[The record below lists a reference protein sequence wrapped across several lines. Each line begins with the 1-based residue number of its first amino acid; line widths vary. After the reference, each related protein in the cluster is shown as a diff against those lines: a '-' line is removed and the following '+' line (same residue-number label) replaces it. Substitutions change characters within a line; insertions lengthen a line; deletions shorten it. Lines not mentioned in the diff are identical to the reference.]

1 MTLDTIAIEKE
12 PLKTLVRKNVRS
24 EVLPYFENSVP
35 RDKPKRC
42 GTIRLNFRHVNTLFR
57 EKKQQQQQQRD
68 NQKCC
73 GKVEPILGDPG
84 VVSWVGENWR
94 RKFSGISRRAPRN
107 ILVTPFS

>member
-57 EKKQQQQQQRD
+57 EKK
-68 NQKCC
+68 NNNNNNVINKSV
-73 GKVEPILGDPG
+73 VEKLNPSSETQG
-84 VVSWVGENWR
+84 
-94 RKFSGISRRAPRN
+94 
-107 ILVTPFS
+107 